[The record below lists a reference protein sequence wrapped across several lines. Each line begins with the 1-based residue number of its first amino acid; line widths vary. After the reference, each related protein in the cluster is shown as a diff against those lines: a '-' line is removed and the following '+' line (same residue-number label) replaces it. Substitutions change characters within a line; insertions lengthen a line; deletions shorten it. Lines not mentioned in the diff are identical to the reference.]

1 MRASAPAGAANE
13 RETVR
18 QLKLD
23 PRPPTYDSVAEV
35 SLGEQTRAT
44 VVDDVEAADWQP
56 IALPA
61 PAAPPRLAFVD
72 GVQRLE
78 RRISAVGEGWPIP
91 GALVSYAA
99 GAVCCDAEPPLRHI
113 TVRRR
118 IILTRGAVPAA
129 VRLEAQNGPVDY
141 LPEFSAGED
150 FDSLTR
156 TLNDL
161 RAGLETEVVRA
172 LLGDG
177 VDLIIVDGRLPDV
190 RQGPIVGLI
199 KTLHDLYI
207 SKPEQVACL
216 EALRAGQR
224 SPVFL
229 IQRARSTYYS
239 WFVCLRAPG
248 RFDIPLSGLAR
259 LEMDDHTPKAEAF
272 RTADVTAAVLPA
284 YASTPSRDDRA
295 PQNLLPVGQLEREL
309 RRRQGDVEY
318 LTRLMMT
325 AFAKEELTWN
335 P

>member
-23 PRPPTYDSVAEV
+23 PRPPTYDSIAEA
-35 SLGEQTRAT
+35 SLGEQSRAT

-56 IALPA
+56 IAPPA
-61 PAAPPRLAFVD
+61 PAAAPRLAFVD

-99 GAVCCDAEPPLRHI
+99 GAVLCDAEPPLRHI
-113 TVRRR
+113 KVERR
-118 IILTRGAVPAA
+118 IILTRGAAPAA
-129 VRLEAQNGPVDY
+129 VRLEAQNGPVVY
-141 LPEFSAGED
+141 LPASSSGED
-150 FDSLTR
+150 AEGIGQALG
-156 TLNDL
+156 DL
-161 RAGLETEVVRA
+161 RANLEAEVVRA
-172 LLGDG
+172 LLADACE
-177 VDLIIVDGRLPDV
+177 LIVVDGRLPGV
-190 RQGPIVGLI
+190 RQGPVVGLI
-199 KTLHDLYI
+199 KTLQGLYI
-207 SKPEQVACL
+207 ERPEQVACL
-216 EALRAGQR
+216 EALRTGER
-224 SPVFL
+224 SPVF
-229 IQRARSTYYS
+229 IIEKQRARYYS
-239 WFVCLRAPG
+239 WFVCLRTPG
-248 RFDIPLSGLAR
+248 RFEIPLSGLAR
-259 LEMDDHTPKAEAF
+259 LEMDHNTPKAEAL